1 MNRAYKVYEKN
12 GYTYVHYEGFPEAVK
27 IDKNKVLCCFM
38 LIKF

>member
-27 IDKNKVLCCFM
+27 IDKNKDVKIL
-38 LIKF
+38 L